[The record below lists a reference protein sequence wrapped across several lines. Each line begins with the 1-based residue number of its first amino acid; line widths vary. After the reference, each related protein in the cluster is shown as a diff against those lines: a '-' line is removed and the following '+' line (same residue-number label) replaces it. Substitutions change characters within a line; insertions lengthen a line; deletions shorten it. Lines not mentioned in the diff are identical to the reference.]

1 MTGSTELV
9 VSATPR
15 PMGRP
20 RINAPGEKVTARF
33 REGTLNRMKA
43 VLGDKE
49 NQSDFIRIAVEKA
62 LQEREAPQGE

>member
-1 MTGSTELV
+1 
-9 VSATPR
+9 
-15 PMGRP
+15 MGRP